1 MAPPA
6 SSTLC
11 LEKLPSLRRQQL
23 LSEFAGL
30 RQAFPEGMFISLTP
44 GDATLWSAVLFVRN
58 GPYAQAVLRFQLSF
72 SDAYPALPPLV
83 LFSTDMFHP
92 LITPLTTYTY
102 TTGMQDNDTISAR
115 DEERLPPGGFS
126 LRHGFPDW
134 FGRHGIPPV
143 ASGRCSRQTSG
154 DKAGSASPD
163 QALHATSSTASPKSV
178 SSRQSSR
185 RGHQKPSV
193 SAYQI
198 LRYIQSTFDSEQVLD
213 SIPLEAA
220 GNPGAWH
227 AWRTHRRRSAK
238 LHQDVLIDE
247 QQRLAKT
254 SGDSGRSSKSCH
266 ATPSRAARRPGEWN
280 WEGVWEDRVKKGIA
294 ASLAEPVLYGGNGA
308 PDELIKFLAMEDSEV
323 ASVKENLMRTLD
335 STA

>member
-6 SSTLC
+6 STLC

-23 LSEFAGL
+23 LSEFSGL
-30 RQAFPEGMFISLTP
+30 RQACPDGIFMSLTP

-58 GPYAQAVLRFQLSF
+58 GPYAQAILRFQLSF

-102 TTGMQDNDTISAR
+102 TTGMQDNGTVSAR

-134 FGRHGIPPV
+134 FRRDGGPPTS
-143 ASGRCSRQTSG
+143 SGRCSRQTSG

-163 QALHATSSTASPKSV
+163 QAIRVMSSTASSKSV
-178 SSRQSSR
+178 CSGESSR
-185 RGHQKPSV
+185 GAHQKPSL

-227 AWRTHRRRSAK
+227 AWRTHRRKSGK
-238 LHQDVLIDE
+238 LHQDAHVDE
-247 QQRLAKT
+247 QQRPAK
-254 SGDSGRSSKSCH
+254 SSGGDSGRSSKSYH

-308 PDELIKFLAMEDSEV
+308 PDELIRFLAMEDSEV
-323 ASVKENLMRTLD
+323 ASVKENLVRTLD